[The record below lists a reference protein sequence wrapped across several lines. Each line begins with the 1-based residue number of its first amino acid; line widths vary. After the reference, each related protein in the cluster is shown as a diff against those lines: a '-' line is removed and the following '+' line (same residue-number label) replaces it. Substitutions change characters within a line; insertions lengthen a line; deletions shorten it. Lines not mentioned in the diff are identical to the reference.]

1 MLYVYSFLQYTFKRT
16 TPPKPHWLTRFIIF
30 LLYNDFSILNRAYY
44 SAIPCHIS
52 EAASMTYTF
61 QVPSFWPFNSNLE
74 FDSADFKHGLY
85 LDSWGEITFFRFR
98 QKIKNEL
105 WLVIR
110 YLISHVSSV
119 ILSGHFSVLEENE
132 RERSETKLTV
142 RSGNNFPASDNNYQ
156 QFSVK

>member
-1 MLYVYSFLQYTFKRT
+1 MYNH
-16 TPPKPHWLTRFIIF
+16 TPKTNWLTRV
-30 LLYNDFSILNRAYY
+30 LLYNDFFYLDLGILHYTAV
-44 SAIPCHIS
+44 PCRRS
-52 EAASMTYTF
+52 EAASMTYMF

-85 LDSWGEITFFRFR
+85 LGSWGEIMFFRFR

-119 ILSGHFSVLEENE
+119 ILSGHFSVLKENY
-132 RERSETKLTV
+132 RERSETKLAL
-142 RSGNNFPASDNNYQ
+142 RPEHNFSASDNNYHQ
-156 QFSVK
+156 LSVK